1 MAYDWNPVNGTRGNL
16 LVTLSIVIVTSRE
29 EFNFSSKYTYTNTHT
44 HSLTNTYLLL
54 HCSLVITNKVN
65 TNLCR
70 AQIQTIIIYLYS
82 LILQNSVLKKA
93 ILISSVCPPNLLL
106 PFLLLHLHPKAPLL
120 LVHMTLP
127 SLFLIDYL
135 SHSNSVYLI
144 LEA

>member
-1 MAYDWNPVNGTRGNL
+1 MIINLSYSIAGSDVIAYDWNPVNGTRGNL

-54 HCSLVITNKVN
+54 HYSLVITNKVN

-82 LILQNSVLKKA
+82 LILQNSVFKKA
-93 ILISSVCPPNLLL
+93 ILISSVCPQ
-106 PFLLLHLHPKAPLL
+106 
-120 LVHMTLP
+120 
-127 SLFLIDYL
+127 L
-135 SHSNSVYLI
+135 SSVCYNTMCMHI
-144 LEA
+144 IMS